1 MRMKRLTISL
11 RLFLTFFSL
20 VLAENL
26 LGQEPA
32 AAALSGSGTENDPY
46 QITSVADWNAFADAV
61 NGGYDY
67 SGKYIKLKENIT
79 INVGAGDKMAGV
91 FVGKDNS
98 ANRPFNGTFD
108 GNGNTITFNC
118 GTVGSPIDVL
128 ACTLFRYT
136 TGVTI
141 NNLTVTGTIVSKKK
155 FAAGFIGWYHGSKQS
170 QSYIT
175 NCTSHITINCSEIE
189 EGASNKKWD
198 CSTGGFI
205 GQVEEGNVVFTNCVF
220 DGSIL
225 KGTQA
230 NANRCAGFISY
241 IQSNSVTY
249 TYCTMAGTID
259 MAQPSNYS
267 TFNRNGKNSFSKTY
281 YITYYGDYKPS
292 PALTT
297 APTDD
302 IAKIYTKN
310 NTDYYVPGAVITGVA
325 TTYSYIEGQ
334 PVEITPVVKYYGKT
348 LTRGT
353 DYVIKIDGTLVPT
366 ENTPTLSD
374 ADDYTFTIEGAGNYG
389 GSYSTTIHVIS
400 YNDWVNVMTQLADD
414 SEGARVVDLSADIS
428 AAVNDET
435 NTALVVRGT
444 VTLNL
449 NGHTI
454 NRSLV
459 HVNEDHEVVEDLEPD
474 YNGIG
479 LVIIVESG
487 ASLTIN
493 GPGTITG
500 GFHKGNAT
508 YIDGGGI
515 YNSGTLVLNNVNVV
529 GNKVIKMTD
538 EVPGI
543 DNKFTGRGGG
553 VYSGNGSTLII
564 TGGEI
569 KDNDSKGGGGGIFS
583 DEANQ
588 FDMTNA
594 RVAFN
599 VSEDKGGG
607 VRVVISRNKT
617 ANLTNCKIMNNS
629 ATTNTE
635 SKGGGIYM
643 EGKGNNACLNMVNDT
658 LIANTSSLL
667 GGAIYSHQGTI
678 YTEHCHFFNNVSY
691 DAVGITSGENSYG
704 GAVYLYA
711 NSTFIINGGSIIG
724 DWSKTNGGGIYVC
737 PGAILKVKGLVVITD
752 NVQMGDDETS
762 SSNNVYLGG
771 TDGVIEVIGQLDPK
785 SVINITPNPDHEGT
799 YVTFDEG
806 THSAD
811 PDDDLSYFV
820 LDINNDNDEYNIILD
835 NSGNVIVYE
844 PYSWGDASTWNGST
858 IAEDGSTI
866 AEFSGGS
873 SSTPDSNSEVTIRRT
888 LIINTGVIA
897 YAKSISVDEHC
908 RVVIEDGGQ
917 LIANSAIAAKVE
929 KKVVAADEDN
939 QTGWYLISS
948 SVANP
953 NIGNSTNLITE
964 IQWDPTY
971 DLYRFNENAE
981 LQWENYRADHEGFT
995 TLQNG
1000 RGYLYRNANDHKVDI
1015 GGTLNVSDI
1024 NYTLSCSG
1032 SELTGFN
1039 IIGNPYSH
1047 NIAKGE
1053 GQAIPNDY
1061 LEDNYYVL
1069 NPTTGAFELATD
1081 GEIIPPLTGIL
1092 VQAKSAS
1099 TLTINKVVASGSKG
1113 VKADNAE
1120 IQFTVSNNEFEDKAF
1135 VKFKEGHG
1143 LNKIEHL
1150 NEEAPML
1157 YIHHNGEDFASVDM
1171 SDNTKQFNL
1180 NLEAKTTG
1188 KYTLS
1193 VEPQGAYKYLH
1204 LIDRLAEK
1212 DIDLLAEKEYSF
1224 IGSSADNAERFIVR
1238 LEHSDNVD
1246 SSVFAYQSGNEIVV
1260 SGEGELQIFDV
1271 MGRLVMQKH
1280 VSGVEAVE
1288 KPMATGVYVLKLNEN
1303 IQKIIVK

>member
-32 AAALSGSGTENDPY
+32 AAALSGSGTENEPWL
-46 QITSVADWNAFADAV
+46 ISSTTEWNAFADAV
-61 NGGYDY
+61 NGGYSY
-67 SGKYIKLKENIT
+67 SGKYIKLMDDIE

-98 ANRPFNGTFD
+98 DNRPFNGTFD

-118 GTVGSPIDVL
+118 GTVDNPINVT

-141 NNLTVTGTIVSKKK
+141 NDLTVTGTIVSSKK
-155 FAAGFIGWYHGSKQS
+155 FAAGLIGWYHGSKS
-170 QSYIT
+170 SKSYIT
-175 NCTSHITINCSEIE
+175 NCTSHITINCSKIE

-281 YITYYGDYKPS
+281 YITNYGDYEPS

-310 NTDYYVPGAVITGVA
+310 NTNYYVPGAVITGMA
-325 TTYSYIEGQ
+325 TTYSYSGS
-334 PVEITPVVKYYGKT
+334 PVEINPVIKYYGKT

-353 DYVIKIDGTLVPT
+353 DYIIKINGTLVPT
-366 ENTPTLSD
+366 ADTPTLNREG
-374 ADDYTFTIEGAGNYG
+374 DYTFTIEGIDDFG
-389 GSYSTTIHVIS
+389 GSYSTTIHVLN
-400 YNDWVNVMTQLADD
+400 YNEWVTVMTQLADD
-414 SEGARVVDLSADIS
+414 SGGARVVDLSADIS
-428 AAVNDET
+428 AAVNDLT

-459 HVNEDHEVVEDLEPD
+459 HVNEDHEVVEDLDPD
-474 YNGIG
+474 YNGTG

-500 GFHKGNAT
+500 GFHKGDEDYN
-508 YIDGGGI
+508 DGGGI
-515 YNSGTLVLNNVNVV
+515 YNKGTLILYNNVEVV
-529 GNKVIKMTD
+529 GNKVIKRTD
-538 EVPGI
+538 GTAQQ
-543 DNKFTGRGGG
+543 NLYSGRGGG
-553 VYSGNGSTLII
+553 IYSGNGSTLII
-564 TGGEI
+564 TGGKI
-569 KDNDSKGGGGGIFS
+569 TDNDSKGGGGGIFS

-607 VRVVISRNKT
+607 VRVVISGNKT
-617 ANLTNCKIMNNS
+617 AYLTNCKIMNNS

-704 GAVYLYA
+704 GAVYLHA
-711 NSTFIINGGSIIG
+711 NGSSISTFIINGGSIIG

-820 LDINNDNDEYNIILD
+820 LDINNDDDEYNIILD

-844 PYSWGDASTWNGST
+844 PYSWGDASTW
-858 IAEDGSTI
+858 DGSTI
-866 AEFSGGS
+866 AEFSGGTS
-873 SSTPDSNSEVTIRRT
+873 SIPDSNSDVTIHRT
-888 LIINTGVIA
+888 LIINTGDIA

-964 IQWDPTY
+964 IWYEPTY

-1000 RGYLYRNANDHKVDI
+1000 RGYLYRNADNHKINID
-1015 GGTLNVSDI
+1015 GTLNVSDVTY
-1024 NYTLSCSG
+1024 NLSCSG
-1032 SELTGFN
+1032 SELKGFN

-1047 NIAKGE
+1047 NVYKGAASS
-1053 GQAIPNDY
+1053 AIPNGDL
-1061 LEDNYYVL
+1061 LESKYYML
-1069 NPTTGAFELATD
+1069 NPTTSEWDLTD
-1081 GEIIPPLTGIL
+1081 DGTVIPPLTGIL
-1092 VQAKSAS
+1092 VQATKAG
-1099 TLTINKVVASGSKG
+1099 TLTMNNSTSGASGAKDAE
-1113 VKADNAE
+1113 KKNDN
-1120 IQFTVSNNEFEDKAF
+1120 IWFTISNNDYEDRAC
-1135 VKFKEGHG
+1135 VEFKEGHG

-1150 NEEAPML
+1150 NEESPML

-1212 DIDLLAEKEYSF
+1212 DIDLLVEKEYSF
-1224 IGSSADNAERFIVR
+1224 IGSPADYANRFIVR